1 MASPDTDQ
9 TASNVEEG
17 AGMGNG
23 HAHGGP
29 ALPHSAH
36 AGHAG
41 HAGHASHAVHTPM
54 SIAQVSDSATGQP
67 VPADGVA
74 VVDTDPTETT
84 EWLDSLRYVINSRGP
99 DRAAY
104 LLHAIEQE
112 AYRLGVPIPFS
123 TTTPYINT
131 IPAEE
136 QPPFPGNREIE
147 RRIKSIIR
155 WNAMAMVVRANR
167 EDKSIG
173 GHISTFASSATL
185 VEVAMNHFIRGRG
198 KDFSGDQVYFQG
210 HASPGIYSRAFLEG
224 RLTEKHL
231 ENFRREL
238 SDGGGLSSYPHPWL
252 MPEFWEF
259 PTVSMGLGPLMAI
272 YQARFNKYLQDRG
285 IKDTS
290 NQHVWCFIGD
300 GECDEPETLGAISLA
315 AREKLDNLV
324 FVINCNLQR
333 LDGPVRGNGK
343 IIQELEGVFRGAGW
357 NVIKVIW
364 GDEWDALLAKDEKGK
379 LVKRMDEVVDGQYQK
394 YVVMPGGYIREHF
407 FGADPELAEMVTH
420 LSDEKLKKLR
430 RGGHDPEKVYAAYDA
445 AMKCHGKP
453 TVVIAKTIKGYGLGE
468 VGEGRNVTHQQKK
481 LNEEELRAFRTRFG
495 IPISDDEVAKAPF
508 YRPAD
513 DSPEIR
519 YLRERREALGG
530 AVPSRPK
537 KSPLLKTPALSEYMG
552 FIEKSAGREVSTTT
566 GVVTLMASLLK
577 DKTIGKYIVPIVP
590 DESRTFGMDP
600 LFKQCGIYAHG
611 GQLYEP
617 VDSDQLLYY
626 REAKDGQILEE
637 GITEA
642 GSISSF
648 IAAGTSY
655 ASHGVPMIPIFIY
668 YSMFGFQRIGDEIWA
683 ACDCRARGFLLG
695 GTAGRTTLAGEGL
708 QHQDGNS
715 QLFAIAYP
723 TVKVYDPAFVYEAT
737 AIMLDGMDRMYAKG
751 EDWIYYITVYNENY
765 VMPPMPPDCV
775 EGILKGMYR
784 LREVTASAS
793 SLPPLPHVNLLGSGA
808 ILREVIRAAE
818 LLAEHW
824 GIASTVWSVTSWKE
838 LRREAQECRRW
849 NMLHP
854 EATPRRSYL
863 ETVVA
868 DADGLFVAASDH
880 VRAVPEQLDPWIPG
894 GLFAMGTDGF
904 GRSDTRGPLRRH
916 FEVDAEC
923 IAVGTLS
930 RLSAT
935 GAIAPHVVAEAIRRL
950 GIDPD
955 KLDAASA

>member
-1 MASPDTDQ
+1 MPSPDIDQ
-9 TASNVEEG
+9 TSHDAAAG
-17 AGMGNG
+17 AGESENG
-23 HAHGGP
+23 QGDVG
-29 ALPHSAH
+29 LPRGAH
-36 AGHAG
+36 APMAIGQMGAG
-41 HAGHASHAVHTPM
+41 AS
-54 SIAQVSDSATGQP
+54 GQP
-67 VPADGVA
+67 QPVDGVSS
-74 VVDTDPTETT
+74 VDADPTETR
-84 EWLDSLRYVINSRGP
+84 EWLDSLRYVIASRGG

-123 TTTPYINT
+123 ATTPYINT
-131 IPAEE
+131 IPVDR

-198 KDFSGDQVYFQG
+198 AEYSGDQVYFQG

-238 SDGGGLSSYPHPWL
+238 APGGGLSSYPHPWL

-259 PTVSMGLGPLMAI
+259 PTVSMGLGPIMAI

-300 GECDEPETLGAISLA
+300 GETDEPETLGAISLA
-315 AREKLDNLV
+315 AREQLDNLV

-343 IIQELEGVFRGAGW
+343 IIQELEGIFRGAGW

-364 GDEWDALLAKDEKGK
+364 GEEWDPLLDKDDEGL
-379 LVKRMDEVVDGQYQK
+379 LVKRMNEVVDGQYQK
-394 YVVMPGGYIREHF
+394 YIVMPGGYIREHF
-407 FGADPELAEMVTH
+407 FGADPRLLEMVAH

-481 LNEEELRAFRTRFG
+481 LNEDELRAFRSRFG
-495 IPISDDEVAKAPF
+495 IPISDDEVSKAPF
-508 YRPAD
+508 YKPPE
-513 DSPEIR
+513 DSEEMR

-530 AVPSRPK
+530 HVPGRPA
-537 KSPLLKTPALSEYMG
+537 KSPLLKTPTLDEYRP

-577 DKTIGKYIVPIVP
+577 DKHVGKYIVPIVP

-600 LFKQCGIYAHG
+600 LFKQCGIYAHA

-642 GSISSF
+642 GSMSSF
-648 IAAGTSY
+648 VAAGTAY
-655 ASHGVPMIPIFIY
+655 ASHGVPMIPMFIY
-668 YSMFGFQRIGDEIWA
+668 YSMFGFQRIGDLIWA

-708 QHQDGNS
+708 QHQDGHS
-715 QLFAIAYP
+715 HLFAMAYP
-723 TVKVYDPAFVYEAT
+723 TVRAYDPAYVYEAT
-737 AIMLDGMDRMYAKG
+737 VIMLEGLERMYAKG

-765 VMPPMPPDCV
+765 EMPPMPAGCE

-784 LREVTASAS
+784 LKDVSAGTDAAAK
-793 SLPPLPHVNLLGSGA
+793 LRVHLLGSGA
-808 ILREVIRAAE
+808 ILREVIRAAD
-818 LLAEHW
+818 LLAERW
-824 GIASTVWSVTSWKE
+824 GVASTVWSVTSWKE
-838 LRREAQECRRW
+838 LRREAQASRRW

-854 EATPRRSYL
+854 EAPPKASYL
-863 ETVVA
+863 EDLLANEEGV
-868 DADGLFVAASDH
+868 FVAASDH
-880 VRAVPEQLDPWIPG
+880 VRAVAEQLDPWIPG

-904 GRSDTRGPLRRH
+904 GRSETRGPLRRH

-923 IAVGTLS
+923 IAVGTLA
-930 RLSAT
+930 RLAAT
-935 GAIAPHVVAEAIRRL
+935 GAIGAHVVAEAIDSL
-950 GIDPD
+950 GVDPD
-955 KLDAASA
+955 KMDAAIA

>member
-1 MASPDTDQ
+1 MASPDIDQ
-9 TASNVEEG
+9 TASDFVAE
-17 AGMGNG
+17 AR
-23 HAHGGP
+23 P
-29 ALPHSAH
+29 LPRGAH
-36 AGHAG
+36 A
-41 HAGHASHAVHTPM
+41 PM
-54 SIAQVSDSATGQP
+54 SIGQASDATSGQP
-67 VPADGVA
+67 VPADGTAA
-74 VVDTDPTETT
+74 VDSDPTETR
-84 EWLDSLRYVINSRGP
+84 EWLDSLRYVINSRGG

-112 AYRLGVPIPFS
+112 AYRLGVQIPFS
-123 TTTPYINT
+123 ATTPYINT
-131 IPAEE
+131 IPADR

-198 KDFSGDQVYFQG
+198 DDYSGDQVYFQG

-224 RLTEKHL
+224 RISEKQL

-238 SDGGGLSSYPHPWL
+238 ADGGGLSSYPHPWL
-252 MPEFWEF
+252 MPGFWEF

-290 NQHVWCFIGD
+290 GQHVWCFIGD

-315 AREKLDNLV
+315 AREGLDNLV

-357 NVIKVIW
+357 NVVKVIW
-364 GDEWDALLAKDEKGK
+364 GEEWDALLAKDDKGL
-379 LVKRMDEVVDGQYQK
+379 LVKRMNEVVDGQYQK

-407 FGADPELAEMVTH
+407 FGAAPELAEMVVH
-420 LSDEKLKKLR
+420 LSDEKIKKLR

-481 LNEEELRAFRTRFG
+481 LNEDELRAFRSRFG

-508 YRPAD
+508 YRPAE
-513 DSPEIR
+513 DSEEMR

-530 AVPSRPK
+530 YVPTRPK
-537 KSPLLKTPALSEYMG
+537 QGPTLQTPPLSEYMG
-552 FIEKSAGREVSTTT
+552 FIEKSSGREVSTTT

-577 DKTIGKYIVPIVP
+577 DKHVGKYIVPIVP

-600 LFKQCGIYAHG
+600 LFKQCGIYAHS

-648 IAAGTSY
+648 IAAGTAY

-668 YSMFGFQRIGDEIWA
+668 YSMFGFQRIGDQIWA

-715 QLFAIAYP
+715 QMFAIAYP
-723 TVKVYDPAFVYEAT
+723 TVKAYDPAFVYEAT
-737 AIMLDGMDRMYAKG
+737 VIMLDGMDRMYAKG

-765 VMPPMPPDCV
+765 EMPPMPPGCE
-775 EGILKGMYR
+775 EGILKGMYQ
-784 LREVTASAS
+784 LRTVKPAAKA
-793 SLPPLPHVNLLGSGA
+793 SLPEVNLLGSGA
-808 ILREVIRAAE
+808 ILREVLRAAD

-824 GIASTVWSVTSWKE
+824 GVASTVWSVTSWKE
-838 LRREAQECRRW
+838 LRREALECRRW

-854 EATPRRSYL
+854 TGSPRKSYL
-863 ETVVA
+863 EQTIGGR
-868 DADGLFVAASDH
+868 DGLFVAASDH
-880 VRAVPEQLDPWIPG
+880 VRTVPEQLDPWVPG
-894 GLFAMGTDGF
+894 GLFVLGTDGF

-923 IAVGTLS
+923 IAIGTLWKMS
-930 RLSAT
+930 QT
-935 GAIAPHVVAEAIRRL
+935 GAIGAEVVAEAIRRL
-950 GIDPD
+950 GVNPEKI
-955 KLDAASA
+955 DAALA

>member
-1 MASPDTDQ
+1 MASPDIDQ
-9 TASNVEEG
+9 SGEVLG
-17 AGMGNG
+17 AGG
-23 HAHGGP
+23 ASP
-29 ALPHSAH
+29 AGLPRGAH
-36 AGHAG
+36 APMAIGQVGA
-41 HAGHASHAVHTPM
+41 AAS
-54 SIAQVSDSATGQP
+54 GQP
-67 VPADGVA
+67 EVVDGVSA
-74 VVDTDPTETT
+74 VDADPTETR
-84 EWLDSLRYVINSRGP
+84 EWLDSLRYVINSRGG

-104 LLHAIEQE
+104 LLQAIEQE
-112 AYRLGVPIPFS
+112 AYRLGVAIPFS
-123 TTTPYINT
+123 ATTPYINT
-131 IPAEE
+131 IPVDR

-198 KDFSGDQVYFQG
+198 DDYSGDQVYFQG
-210 HASPGIYSRAFLEG
+210 HASPGIYARAFLEG

-238 SDGGGLSSYPHPWL
+238 AAGGGLSSYPHPWL

-259 PTVSMGLGPLMAI
+259 PTVSMGLGPIMAI

-290 NQHVWCFIGD
+290 RQHVWCFIGD
-300 GECDEPETLGAISLA
+300 GETDEPETLGAISLA
-315 AREKLDNLV
+315 AREQLDNLV

-364 GDEWDALLAKDEKGK
+364 GEDWDPLLDKDDEGL
-379 LVKRMDEVVDGQYQK
+379 LVKRMNEVVDGQYQK
-394 YVVMPGGYIREHF
+394 YVVMPGGYIRDHF
-407 FGADPELAEMVTH
+407 FGADPALLEMVAH
-420 LSDEKLKKLR
+420 LSDEKLKKLK
-430 RGGHDPEKVYAAYDA
+430 RGGHDPEKVYAAYAA
-445 AMKCHGKP
+445 AMHCHGKP
-453 TVVIAKTIKGYGLGE
+453 SVIIAKTIKGYGLGE

-481 LNEEELRAFRTRFG
+481 LNEDELRAFRSRFG

-508 YRPAD
+508 YRPPE
-513 DSPEIR
+513 DSEEMR

-530 AVPSRPK
+530 YVPSRPK
-537 KSPLLKTPALSEYMG
+537 QGPLLETPPLADYVG

-577 DKTIGKYIVPIVP
+577 DKRVGKYIVPIVP

-600 LFKQCGIYAHG
+600 LFKQCGIYAHT

-642 GSISSF
+642 GSMSSF
-648 IAAGTSY
+648 IAAGTAY
-655 ASHGVPMIPIFIY
+655 ASHGVPMIPMFIY
-668 YSMFGFQRIGDEIWA
+668 YSMFGFQRIGDLIWA
-683 ACDCRARGFLLG
+683 AGDIRARGFLLG
-695 GTAGRTTLAGEGL
+695 GTAGRTTLNGEGL
-708 QHQDGNS
+708 QHQDGHS
-715 QLFAIAYP
+715 QLFAMAFP
-723 TVKVYDPAFVYEAT
+723 TVKAYDPAFVYET
-737 AIMLDGMDRMYAKG
+737 TVIMLDGLERMFAKG
-751 EDWIYYITVYNENY
+751 EDWIYYLTVYNENY
-765 VMPPMPPDCV
+765 EMPPMPPGC
-775 EGILKGMYR
+775 EAGILKGMYR
-784 LREVTASAS
+784 LRDVAPAKKADGKAGGKAGGKGGS
-793 SLPPLPHVNLLGSGA
+793 LPHVHLLGSGA
-808 ILREVIRAAE
+808 ILREVIRGAE

-824 GIASTVWSVTSWKE
+824 GVSSTVWSVTSWKE

-854 EATPRRSYL
+854 DAAPRRSYL
-863 ETVVA
+863 EELLA
-868 DADGLFVAASDH
+868 DQEGVFVAASDH

-894 GLFAMGTDGF
+894 GLFVLGTDGF
-904 GRSDTRGPLRRH
+904 GRSELRGPLRRH
-916 FEVDAEC
+916 FEVDGEC
-923 IAVGTLS
+923 VAIGGLS
-930 RLSAT
+930 RLAAA
-935 GAIAPHVVAEAIRRL
+935 GAIGTHVVTEAIQTL
-950 GIDPD
+950 GVDPD
-955 KLDAASA
+955 KVDAASA